1 MSDRNPRFKRVVV
14 SVAGTLGS
22 HGTIR
27 FAAGLARQLELELF
41 GLYLEDRRLLELAP
55 LSFLREFRPLAGGW
69 RSLDT
74 VRLGEEL
81 ETARRMAQRAFTE
94 AAVQL
99 RAASHFEV
107 VSGATE
113 QPLAALSPS
122 GDLLVI
128 GISAAPGFE
137 TTLATAELV
146 NQAFRSTDAVMLLR
160 QRIVRRAGPV
170 AIIGDTEDDPVF
182 LAASDIAEALGAH
195 TVPVDLVK
203 NAEKV
208 GVDAAAAVLAWGS
221 IREQM
226 IVLPYQH
233 GGAILAQRL
242 AETRGV
248 PVLIF
253 DHERVV

>member
-1 MSDRNPRFKRVVV
+1 MIDRNPPFKRVVV
-14 SVAGTLGS
+14 SVAGAFGS
-22 HGTIR
+22 HGAIR

-41 GLYLEDRRLLELAP
+41 GLYLEDTRLLELAP

-69 RSLDT
+69 HSLDT

-99 RAASHFEV
+99 PAAPHFEV
-107 VSGATE
+107 VSGTTE
-113 QPLAALSPS
+113 QPLAAFSPS

-128 GISAAPGFE
+128 GISAPPGFE
-137 TTLATAELV
+137 TALATGQLM
-146 NQAFRSTDAVMLLR
+146 NQAFRSADAVMLLP

-170 AIIGDTEDDPVF
+170 AIIGEAEDDPVF

-195 TVPVDLVK
+195 TVLVDLVK
-203 NAEKV
+203 KAGKV
-208 GVDAAAAVLAWGS
+208 EGHAAAAVRTWGS
-221 IREQM
+221 MRERM
-226 IVLPYQH
+226 IVLRHQH
-233 GGAILAQRL
+233 GGAMLAQRL
-242 AETRGV
+242 AVTRGV